1 MELLK
6 KVGFLYIHRS
16 RFNIKVTFSVILIDV
31 KNLVRCGVM
40 HMVNLRT
47 SKSSLYT
54 LGKGAEGG
62 GSG

>member
-16 RFNIKVTFSVILIDV
+16 RFKIKVTFYVILMDV
-31 KNLVRCGVM
+31 KNSVSFGFM

-54 LGKGAEGG
+54 LGKRAEGG